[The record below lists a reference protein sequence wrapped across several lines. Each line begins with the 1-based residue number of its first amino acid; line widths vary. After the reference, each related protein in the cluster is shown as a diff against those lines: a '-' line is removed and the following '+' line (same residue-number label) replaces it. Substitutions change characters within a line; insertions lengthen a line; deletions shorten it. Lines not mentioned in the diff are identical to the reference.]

1 MIHATTR
8 ARYLAHHTQHFSLST
23 PYSQPK
29 RHVGGVRSVRL
40 KQLNA
45 LSAPIEFDAVIL
57 QGAGEFLVC
66 NRMFNDLLCW
76 PLSKTL
82 GFPVDSYVCH
92 PLKWVSWAP
101 NQRLSQRT
109 IPDDLSQRGKN
120 RSTPKSGPTD
130 WAPRAR
136 PLSDSSNWAWAV
148 TGGTHWICAIEV

>member
-23 PYSQPK
+23 PCSQPESN
-29 RHVGGVRSVRL
+29 VGGVRSVRL

-45 LSAPIEFDAVIL
+45 LSAPIQFDAVIL

-66 NRMFNDLLCW
+66 NCMFNDLLCW

-82 GFPVDSYVCH
+82 GCPVDSYACH

-109 IPDDLSQRGKN
+109 IPDYLSQRGKSLN
-120 RSTPKSGPTD
+120 SATVEFTEL
-130 WAPRAR
+130 RAR
-136 PLSDSSNWAWAV
+136 PLSDSSNWAWGV
-148 TGGTHWICAIEV
+148 THWISAIEV